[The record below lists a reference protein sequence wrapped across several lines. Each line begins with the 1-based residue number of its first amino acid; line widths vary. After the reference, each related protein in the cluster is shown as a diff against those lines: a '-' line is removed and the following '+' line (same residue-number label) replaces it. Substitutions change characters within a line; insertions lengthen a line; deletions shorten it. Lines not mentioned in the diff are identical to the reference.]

1 MENHERVKIAFGIFS
16 FEAENPTIIGVT
28 IVFLVLVFIIIVV
41 HKTLRK
47 NVKPAK

>member
-1 MENHERVKIAFGIFS
+1 MENHERLKIGFGFFS
-16 FEAENPTIIGVT
+16 FEAENPTIIGVM
-28 IVFLVLVFIIIVV
+28 IVLLVLAFIIIVV